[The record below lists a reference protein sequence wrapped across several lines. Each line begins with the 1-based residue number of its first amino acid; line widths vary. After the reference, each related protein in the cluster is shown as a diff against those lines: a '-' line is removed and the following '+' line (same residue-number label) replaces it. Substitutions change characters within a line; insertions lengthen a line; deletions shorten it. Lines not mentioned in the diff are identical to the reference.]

1 MTGNTDN
8 YRYAREADA
17 IDTAAGPVLSIRPR
31 GRCPAGRRRPRFGA
45 DAAGPDS
52 EPTQPAQIR
61 SRPVTALFPDDGRGP
76 RAREQRGEMPLA
88 PQRAVRPPSPEA
100 TCDLTPGD
108 SCPSKLGP
116 RPQAVNTPLW
126 IKLWTAWENPECRCG
141 YPWNTPVQFAM
152 GGPVRPGAPGMTP
165 STACGRELPIP
176 ARGFPAQSAAVFMIP
191 VAGLLIARLSYRDH
205 GNPRGGAGRRAG
217 LDAGQGWTPGGAGRL
232 PGAGR
237 RAGLGVWR
245 D

>member
-1 MTGNTDN
+1 MRPQGRC
-8 YRYAREADA
+8 YRYGRQAGAT
-17 IDTAAGPVLSIRPR
+17 DTAAGPVLPIRPR
-31 GRCPAGRRRPRFGA
+31 GRCYRYGRQAGARP

-76 RAREQRGEMPLA
+76 RARERRGEMPLA

-108 SCPSKLGP
+108 SCQSKLGP

-126 IKLWTAWENPECRCG
+126 IRLWTVWGKPGVSLWISVEYACAVRDGRTCPTGRTWDDTVHRL
-141 YPWNTPVQFAM
+141 WTRIA
-152 GGPVRPGAPGMTP
+152 GPRPRIPG
-165 STACGRELPIP
+165 
-176 ARGFPAQSAAVFMIP
+176 QSAAVFMIP
-191 VAGLLIARLSYRDH
+191 GCLSRTSATRIMET
-205 GNPRGGAGRRAG
+205 RGAG
-217 LDAGQGWTPGGAGRL
+217 LDVGQGWTPGR
-232 PGAGR
+232 AGR